1 MQTDITSNRQLA
13 KNMVFNAISL
23 GIAYGISFFFTPYLI
38 KMVGKEAYGFFPLI
52 NNMVGYTA
60 ILTSAF
66 GSMAGRFITIAIFK
80 GKTEEADRYFNSA
93 YIVNILLSVIFT
105 VAGIIMLPFLGQ
117 IISIPDYLLPEV
129 RLLFILAIAIL
140 VISMLTGMFGL
151 GLYVKNRIDLGA
163 IRGMINSLVRVS
175 CIIALFV
182 LFKPS
187 IVYMSVA
194 ALVAGLVEMCLNL
207 SFKKRF
213 LPEVSVNFRKYYS
226 WKHLKELFS
235 SGVWN
240 SFNSLSS
247 ILLSQLDLLITNI
260 FIGSMVTGDYA
271 IAKTVPTLLL
281 SIMGALSSTFFAQFN
296 IVYAKEGTE
305 ALFWQVKKAMRI
317 IAFLSIIPVG
327 FLLVFSK
334 EFFDIWI
341 PGQNST
347 VITVVSFLTL
357 VPIVI
362 NAALFPI
369 GGIYTT
375 TNKLKVPSLVLL
387 ASGLLN
393 VLVTFLLLK
402 YSSLGVYS
410 IAVSAGL
417 QTLVREGIFT
427 PLYAARCLG
436 LKPFSFYPTIFRNMS
451 GVLVVGAVCLVL
463 KYLMDTSGIWMFIL
477 AFAIASVVS
486 IAANAFVMLEKTDRQ
501 FIAGKIRNY
510 IRI

>member
-1 MQTDITSNRQLA
+1 MQTEITSNRQLA

-80 GKTEEADRYFNSA
+80 DRTEDANKYFNSA

-105 VAGIIMLPFLGQ
+105 IAGIIMLPFLGQ
-117 IISIPDYLLPEV
+117 IISIPDYLLEEV

-226 WKHLKELFS
+226 WQHLKELFS

-240 SFNSLSS
+240 SFNSLSA

-260 FIGSMVTGDYA
+260 FIGSMITGDYA

-281 SIMGALSSTFFAQFN
+281 SLMGALCSTFFAHFN
-296 IVYAKEGTE
+296 IVYAKDGTE
-305 ALFWQVKKAMRI
+305 SLLWQVKKAMRI
-317 IAFLSIIPVG
+317 IAFISIIPVG

-357 VPIVI
+357 VPMVL
-362 NAALFPI
+362 NAAMYPI

-375 TNKLKVPSLVLL
+375 TNKLKVPSLMLL

-393 VLVTFLLLK
+393 VLTTFLFLK
-402 YSSLGVYS
+402 YTSLGVYS

-417 QTLVREGIFT
+417 QTLLRDGIFT
-427 PLYAARCLG
+427 PIYAARCLG
-436 LKPFSFYPTIFRNMS
+436 MNPFCLYPTMFRNMS
-451 GVLVVGAVCLVL
+451 GVLVVGGICLAL
-463 KYLMDTSGIWMFIL
+463 KSFLDTSGIWMFIL
-477 AFAIASVVS
+477 VFVVASLVS
-486 IAANAFVMLEKTDRQ
+486 MAANAFVVLEKTDRK
-501 FIAGKIRNY
+501 FLAGKIRSY